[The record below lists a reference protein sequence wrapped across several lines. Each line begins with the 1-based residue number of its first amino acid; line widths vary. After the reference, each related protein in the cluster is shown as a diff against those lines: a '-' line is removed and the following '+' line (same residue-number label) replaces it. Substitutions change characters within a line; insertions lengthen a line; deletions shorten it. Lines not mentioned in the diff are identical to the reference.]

1 MKSKNGMTIKF
12 ISRYTVDRE
21 NNPKVQEDVVAKFE
35 VNYPIYDIE
44 FTGKIIDQLT
54 TIVDKITEHDCEC
67 DVEVKT
73 NISRSYL

>member
-12 ISRYTVDRE
+12 INRYTVDDK
-21 NNPKVQEDVVAKFE
+21 KVHEDVVAKFE
-35 VNYPIYDIE
+35 LNYPIYDIE